1 MLGVPA
7 APEDLLE
14 ALAAIRRAIRRRVSR
29 PAELSVLTGAQLEL
43 VRLLRREPGVSIADA
58 AARLRVA
65 PNTVSTLVG
74 QLADAGVL
82 ERRTDDTDRR
92 VVRLTL
98 NPGIRRRVDA
108 VRDRRVDALGEAL
121 ARLSP
126 DERRLVDEATPVL
139 LRLADDLQSEGEA
152 G

>member
-1 MLGVPA
+1 VPA
-7 APEDLLE
+7 TPEELLE
-14 ALAAIRRAIRRRVSR
+14 AVSAIRRAVRRRVRR
-29 PAELSVLTGAQLEL
+29 PVELSVLTGAQLEL

-82 ERRTDDTDRR
+82 ERRSDEADRR

-98 NPGIRRRVDA
+98 TAGVRRRVDA
-108 VRDRRVDALGEAL
+108 VRDLRVDAIGEAM

-126 DERRLVDEATPVL
+126 EDRKALDEATPVL
-139 LRLADDLQSEGEA
+139 IRLADELQSEGE
-152 G
+152 GR